1 MQLSPD
7 HCLAPKYPSA
17 SAGLSIVTKNWAP
30 WPSCPRDHSLCS
42 TKMPSAA
49 DITAVSSIHATLLAD
64 HVSRCLTRM
73 AWPLT
78 DSASLFQK
86 NILRLADRDDPTSPA
101 CSYRSIMLRILLKG
115 FSICDLA
122 SQRVGDGVW
131 PDPHAT
137 IRAPNNLRT
146 S

>member
-64 HVSRCLTRM
+64 RVSKCLTRL

-78 DSASLFQK
+78 DSANLFQK
-86 NILRLADRDDPTSPA
+86 SILKLAVRDDPTLPA
-101 CSYRSIMLRILLKG
+101 CSYRSLMCRILLKG
-115 FSICDLA
+115 S
-122 SQRVGDGVW
+122 S
-131 PDPHAT
+131 T
-137 IRAPNNLRT
+137 
-146 S
+146 